1 MKSLYYPE
9 ISSSPI
15 TKRLRSLFVWIRG
28 MRYHV
33 MANLDLVKIT
43 WIIRQKEREL
53 TTMRL
58 NERGVKI
65 DAPKANNDVSKIT
78 IPTIT

>member
-1 MKSLYYPE
+1 MC
-9 ISSSPI
+9 
-15 TKRLRSLFVWIRG
+15 
-28 MRYHV
+28 YHV
-33 MANLDLVKIT
+33 MANLDLVKIA

-58 NERGVKI
+58 NERCVKI
-65 DAPKANNDVSKIT
+65 DAPKANNDVFKIT